1 MVYLVRKVCR
11 SSLVDRVEDYRPELF
26 KSRHQSVCQIG
37 VSVEFDTSR
46 CI

>member
-1 MVYLVRKVCR
+1 M
-11 SSLVDRVEDYRPELF
+11 SVEFGRQGRILIGPSGLSPDTN
-26 KSRHQSVCQIG
+26 QSVCQIG